1 MEKGVKDT
9 FGYLGT
15 EPMKLRE
22 QLEQLA
28 AAFEEMAKAE
38 GSEAVRSARDAARR
52 IARHAGAMAE
62 ELADRSEEVK
72 AAALQGRREV
82 EGAIGAQP
90 WAAVAIAAA
99 TGFLLAMLVR
109 R

>member
-38 GSEAVRSARDAARR
+38 GSEAVRNARDAAQR
-52 IARHAGAMAE
+52 IAQHASAMAE
-62 ELADRSEEVK
+62 ALSVRTDKARATVAHSREEVK
-72 AAALQGRREV
+72 
-82 EGAIGAQP
+82 GAIRAQP
-90 WAAVAIAAA
+90 WAAVAIAAT
-99 TGFLLAMLVR
+99 TGFLLGLLVR

>member
-1 MEKGVKDT
+1 MEKGEKDT
-9 FGYLGT
+9 YGYLGT
-15 EPMKLRE
+15 EPVKLRE

-28 AAFEEMAKAE
+28 VALEELAKTE
-38 GSEAVRSARDAARR
+38 GTDAMRRARDAARR
-52 IARHAGAMAE
+52 IATHAGTMAE
-62 ELADRSEEVK
+62 QLGHKTNEVK
-72 AAALQGRREV
+72 AAAVRGHREV
-82 EGAIGAQP
+82 EGAIRAQP

>member
-1 MEKGVKDT
+1 MERVVKDT

-28 AAFEEMAKAE
+28 AAFEEMAKVE
-38 GSEAVRSARDAARR
+38 GCEAVRSARDAARR
-52 IARHAGAMAE
+52 IAQHAGAMAE
-62 ELADRSEEVK
+62 QLADKSDEVT
-72 AAALQGRREV
+72 AAAMQGRREV
-82 EGAIGAQP
+82 EGAIRAQP

>member
-9 FGYLGT
+9 YGYLGT

-28 AAFEEMAKAE
+28 ATFEELAKTE
-38 GSEAVRSARDAARR
+38 GADAMRGAGDAARR
-52 IARHAGAMAE
+52 IAMHAGAMAD
-62 ELADRSEEVK
+62 ELAARSDEVK
-72 AAALQGRREV
+72 TAAAQGRREV
-82 EGAIGAQP
+82 EGAIRAQP
-90 WAAVAIAAA
+90 WTAVAIAAA
-99 TGFLLAMLVR
+99 AGFLLAMLVR